1 MHVGRRSAHSTGER
15 GRVRDERGVVAIEFA
30 LILPL
35 LLLVLFGI
43 IDFARALNYLNDS
56 NQIAAQGARLAA
68 VNNNPVAPSSLQ
80 AYLSSLGD
88 TEELRSGSD
97 QVTQPITTCIETPT
111 NPATGTSRKVGDPV
125 RVTVTSKFKLL
136 PIVGVGTMTLRG
148 NAVMRLERI
157 PTAAIWTPDA
167 SCP

>member
-1 MHVGRRSAHSTGER
+1 MQPRREGRPSGWISRA
-15 GRVRDERGVVAIEFA
+15 RDERGVVAIEFA

-35 LLLVLFGI
+35 LLFVLFGI

-68 VNNNPVAPSSLQ
+68 VNNNPNAPSSLQ
-80 AYLSSLGD
+80 SYLNTFAD
-88 TEELRSGSD
+88 TPELKTGSD

-111 NPATGTSRKVGDPV
+111 NAATGTSRLVGDPV

-136 PIVGVGTMTLRG
+136 PIVGLATLTLKG
-148 NAVMRLERI
+148 NAVMRIERA
-157 PTAAIWTPDA
+157 PTAAVWTPNA

>member
-1 MHVGRRSAHSTGER
+1 MLARGEQ
-15 GRVRDERGVVAIEFA
+15 GVVAIEFA

-56 NQIAAQGARLAA
+56 NQIAAQGARFAA
-68 VNNNPVAPSSLQ
+68 VNNNPSAPGSLQ
-80 AYLSSLGD
+80 AYLRTFAD
-88 TEELRSGSD
+88 TPELQNGSN
-97 QVTQPITTCIETPT
+97 QVTQPITTCIETPP
-111 NPATGTSRKVGDPV
+111 NAGANSPGGRVGDPV

-136 PIVGVGTMTLRG
+136 PIVGVATLTLKG
-148 NAVMRLERI
+148 VAVMRLERV
-157 PTAAIWTPDA
+157 PTAAVWTPDA

>member
-1 MHVGRRSAHSTGER
+1 MLARGEQ
-15 GRVRDERGVVAIEFA
+15 GVVAIEFA

-56 NQIAAQGARLAA
+56 NQIAAQGARFAA
-68 VNNNPVAPSSLQ
+68 VNNNPSAPGSLQ
-80 AYLSSLGD
+80 AYLRTFAD
-88 TEELRSGSD
+88 TPELQNGSN

-111 NPATGTSRKVGDPV
+111 NAATGTKGKVGDPV

-136 PIVGVGTMTLRG
+136 PIVGVATLTLKG
-148 NAVMRLERI
+148 NAVMRLERV
-157 PTAAIWTPDA
+157 PTTAVWTPDA